1 MTEFSESEKRKI
13 RENFDIFDFNRDGK
27 ISTIDLIPCLRSL
40 NFAVNA
46 KDADRILSDI
56 EDASA
61 NFIEFD
67 NFVDI
72 IN

>member
-40 NFAVNA
+40 NFVINA
-46 KDADRILSDI
+46 RDADKILSDI